1 MTRVVVN
8 PGHSISDPGAIGRTG
23 LTEAEVAQKVA
34 RCLVALSGD
43 GVGYEP
49 KRQPPGKKGLGI
61 LLETLRANP
70 PQLLL
75 SLHCN
80 AHEWRPGKCIHEAR
94 FYWWS
99 EDPDMWRRGRSLK
112 LGFELVVAAREGRM
126 AAQAKTVSAPYA
138 RVWKGETM
146 QFLPA
151 ILRQTATV
159 AVSLAELGFI
169 TDPHVETAM
178 RTVEWQG
185 RAACAL
191 DAWIRAFCATLPAT
205 TEREEVPST

>member
-1 MTRVVVN
+1 MMRVVVN
-8 PGHSISDPGAIGRTG
+8 PGHSTSDPGAIGPTG
-23 LTEAEVAQKVA
+23 LTEAEVVQRVA

-80 AHEWRPGKCIHEAR
+80 AHAWRPGKCIHEAQ
-94 FYWWS
+94 FYWWRD
-99 EDPDMWRRGRSLK
+99 DPDIWRRGRSLK
-112 LGFELVVAAREGRM
+112 LAMCLSVAAQEGRL
-126 AAQAKTVSAPYA
+126 AEKAKTVSSPYS
-138 RVWKGETM
+138 RQSGGGVVS
-146 QFLPA
+146 FVPA
-151 ILRQTATV
+151 ILRKTATL
-159 AVSLAELGFI
+159 APSLAELSFI
-169 TDPHVETAM
+169 TDPHAEAAM

-191 DAWIRAFCATLPAT
+191 DDGIRAFCAALPQST
-205 TEREEVPST
+205 DSQEVRT

>member
-1 MTRVVVN
+1 MMRVVVN
-8 PGHSISDPGAIGRTG
+8 PGHSVTDPGAIGPTG
-23 LTEAEVAQKVA
+23 LTEAEVVQKVA

-43 GVGYEP
+43 GIGYEP

-61 LLETLRANP
+61 LLQTLQANP

-80 AHEWRPGKCIHEAR
+80 AHLWRPGKCIHEAQ

-112 LGFELVVAAREGRM
+112 LAFELVVAAREGRL
-126 AAQAKTVSAPYA
+126 AEKAKTVGAPYS
-138 RVWKGETM
+138 RQSGGGVVSFT
-146 QFLPA
+146 PA
-151 ILRQTATV
+151 ILRKTATL

-169 TDPHVETAM
+169 TDPHAEKAM

-191 DAWIRAFCATLPAT
+191 DAGIRAFCATLPA
-205 TEREEVPST
+205 ST